1 MVLRQLLRYDPVSAS
16 YLFGCGGK
24 ASGALVLPVTDAATA
39 PTSSILRKNRSTG
52 WNARYPRCG
61 RKRRRCNTFLTSAVA
76 TIGQTVRS

>member
-39 PTSSILRKNRSTG
+39 LTSSVWRRTRSTG
-52 WNARYPRCG
+52 WSARSPRCR
-61 RKRRRCNTFLTSAVA
+61 RKRRRCSTFLTSAVA